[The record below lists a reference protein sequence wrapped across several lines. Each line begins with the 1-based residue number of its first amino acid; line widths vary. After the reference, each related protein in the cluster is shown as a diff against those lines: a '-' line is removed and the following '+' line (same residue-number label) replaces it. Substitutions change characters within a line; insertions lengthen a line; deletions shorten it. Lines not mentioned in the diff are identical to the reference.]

1 MYRMLLETEAC
12 LLLVLPQQGQNKN
25 CLYLYK
31 PTIDGQ
37 LFSQLI
43 LKYTKSC
50 RSYHWITAVAKSS

>member
-1 MYRMLLETEAC
+1 MLLEIEAC
-12 LLLVLPQQGQNKN
+12 LLLVLPQQEQNKN

-50 RSYHWITAVAKSS
+50 KSYHWITVAKSS